1 MEACPK
7 PYRIAALLLVPRIH
21 LRYRVFIHP
30 NLLDPMSGF
39 RGTFGNPK
47 DDKVVAF
54 VYDKLEALSKNQRKR
69 VLKIIQRML
78 LDRARLLEVS
88 DVDFR
93 VRAAKAIKAD
103 ALSDIH
109 FIAETIIGEIP
120 SNPLPEAL
128 KLTRDVLGLES
139 RLENLANRYYR
150 FKNIDQENMIG
161 S

>member
-1 MEACPK
+1 
-7 PYRIAALLLVPRIH
+7 
-21 LRYRVFIHP
+21 
-30 NLLDPMSGF
+30 MSGF